1 MIDRLAGAVRTVTDF
16 PSPGVSFK
24 DITPLLANAEL
35 VRYAVNDLIRTWHGK
50 GITKVAGIE
59 SRGFILGAMIAEE
72 LGAGF
77 VPVRKEG
84 KLPYTTI
91 RETYELEYGTDTIE
105 MHIDAM
111 GSDDIVLIHDDVL
124 ATGGTAAA
132 TERLVEFA
140 GASVAG
146 FSFLIEIRDLDG
158 RTALRGHAPV
168 DVLLSL

>member
-1 MIDRLAGAVRTVTDF
+1 MIDRLAGAVRNVPDH
-16 PSPGVSFK
+16 PEPGISFK
-24 DITPLLANAEL
+24 DITPLLADSRL
-35 VRYAVNDLIRTWHGK
+35 VRYAVDELVGPWREA
-50 GITKVAGIE
+50 GITKVVGIE

-84 KLPYTTI
+84 KLPYTAI

-111 GSDDIVLIHDDVL
+111 DASDIVLIHDDVL

-146 FSFLIEIRDLDG
+146 FSFLIEIGALDG
-158 RTALRGHAPV
+158 RSALRGHAPV
-168 DVLLSL
+168 HILLTL